1 MTLTNFQTNFQK
13 MSDQVKQPLIFVRRS
28 ARGLL
33 VAATLA
39 GFGTTACEE
48 VVDVRGN
55 MPHPAVVAKIK
66 PGFHKRTDVENML
79 GTPSAIATFKREIW
93 YYIGGRVKTV
103 AFFKPEVLERKVVIV
118 RFDKKG
124 IVTKIDARD
133 APIDKKIQLV
143 ERETPTK
150 GKDLT
155 VLQQLIGNLGRFG
168 TPGSGEDASNQ

>member
-1 MTLTNFQTNFQK
+1 MTITNFQK
-13 MSDQVKQPLIFVRRS
+13 MSDQVKQPLYFVRRS
-28 ARGLL
+28 VRSAL

-39 GFGTTACEE
+39 GFGVTACEE

-66 PGFHKRTDVENML
+66 LGFHKRSDVENML
-79 GTPSAIATFKREIW
+79 GTPSVIATFNKETW
-93 YYIGGRVKTV
+93 YYIGGRVKSV
-103 AFFKPEVLERKVVIV
+103 AFFKPEVLDRKIVII

-124 IVTKIDARD
+124 LVSKIDARD

-155 VLQQLIGNLGRFG
+155 VIQQLIGNLGRFG
-168 TPGSGEDASNQ
+168 NPGQEDASNQ